1 MNNNK
6 ENISSISLKYAEDI
20 VKTIAISQR
29 NNLLNDKTDLEMI
42 IAAGLELA
50 LSEIIDDTAIRH
62 DQQVAA
68 NSLLVNSENT
78 QIK

>member
-62 DQQVAA
+62 DQQVAT